1 MLVRNR
7 FAHLIATKK
16 SNFSLSIDQTMYK
29 KEFILPFF
37 YPNPKRREWQKKIDI

>member
-29 KEFILPFF
+29 KEFHFAILLPQ
-37 YPNPKRREWQKKIDI
+37 P